1 MRDEELPGKQDEG
14 AKRKPGADGFFTIQK
29 KGQGY
34 WTRMGTAIGIA
45 ILAVFTSYNIFI
57 DLPTLLP
64 APQIDPTLPVTTQAM
79 LATQIQT
86 LHFRVALGA
95 AVVFLIGFSL
105 LGFWISNKPT
115 NVDFLIATDS
125 EMKKVNW
132 TSRRDLIASTK
143 IVIIFMF
150 SVAIFLFAV
159 DLLFNFLFYHMH
171 VLKSSGI

>member
-1 MRDEELPGKQDEG
+1 
-14 AKRKPGADGFFTIQK
+14 
-29 KGQGY
+29 
-34 WTRMGTAIGIA
+34 MGTAIGIA

-57 DLPTLLP
+57 DLPGLLP
-64 APQIDPTLPVTTQAM
+64 SPEIDSHLPVEKQVL
-79 LATQIQT
+79 LANQIQT
-86 LHFRVALGA
+86 LHFRIALGV
-95 AVVFLIGFSL
+95 AVAVLVGMSL
-105 LGFWISNKPT
+105 LGYWISNKPG

-150 SVAIFLFAV
+150 AVAIFLFGV